1 MIPDDKIARL
11 WGLLER
17 SFNMAVF
24 SIGTGLDENLQY
36 CAQVVYQQ
44 DDKLDT
50 RKLPDIFEGE
60 RVRYNPTTAREILP
74 F

>member
-17 SFNMAVF
+17 SFNMAVC
-24 SIGTGLDENLQY
+24 SIGTGLDENHQR
-36 CAQVVYQQ
+36 CAQVVHLQ
-44 DDKLDT
+44 DDKLDV
-50 RKLPDIFEGE
+50 RLLPDSFEGE
-60 RVRYNPTTAREILP
+60 HVRYSAMTQKIVA